1 MVGSTCLGQQQRRQ
15 DQRQHQQA
23 GVGASRDF
31 LHIMNGKKSKQQ
43 ADKIA
48 AGSRQQAR
56 NCNNSLKQR
65 IAPLGSNEPP
75 GQTLHAQPKFKSLRA
90 MSGEYEVNI
99 LGAFWG
105 RAAQHSRTCPVAPR
119 GAGSATALGGSGTM
133 TMTIYSSS
141 IHTRVQRR
149 ERENLLVCVY
159 GYKYIPACF

>member
-90 MSGEYEVNI
+90 MLGEYEVII

-105 RAAQHSRTCPVAPR
+105 RAAQHSRTCPVAPGER
-119 GAGSATALGGSGTM
+119 VLRRRWGGRA
-133 TMTIYSSS
+133 
-141 IHTRVQRR
+141 RVQRLAVR
-149 ERENLLVCVY
+149 VWVGVQSLKMTHCDQGDTVTLLLLQLQ
-159 GYKYIPACF
+159 